1 MVRKGINMVKEI
13 VLNNKTYKGK
23 IDVITLSNYQ
33 KSLSKIHKKKIGLKE
48 LADFIKG
55 EEIDAIVE
63 LFICTVQRVQEVD
76 RKELE
81 DLLDFNNITKVTDF
95 ITELINI

>member
-1 MVRKGINMVKEI
+1 MVKEI

-23 IDVITLSNYQ
+23 IDLVTISNYQ
-33 KSLSKIHKKKIGLKE
+33 KALSKIHKKKVGLKD
-48 LADFIKG
+48 LLDCIKD

>member
-1 MVRKGINMVKEI
+1 MVKEI

-23 IDVITLSNYQ
+23 IDLVTISNYQ
-33 KSLSKIHKKKIGLKE
+33 KALSKIHKKKVGLKD
-48 LADFIKG
+48 LLDCIKD

-63 LFICTVQRVQEVD
+63 LFICTVQRVQKVD

-81 DLLDFNNITKVTDF
+81 DLLDFNNITKVTEF

>member
-1 MVRKGINMVKEI
+1 MVKEI

-23 IDVITLSNYQ
+23 IDLVTISNYQ
-33 KSLSKIHKKKIGLKE
+33 KALSKIHKKKVGLKD
-48 LADFIKG
+48 LLDCIKD

-81 DLLDFNNITKVTDF
+81 DLLDFNNITKVTEF